1 MNELHASDAEL
12 LPTHTSY
19 LISAPWRS
27 SGKTLVS
34 IGLAHEAHRQ
44 QRLVQTYKKGPDYID
59 PLWLA
64 CASGKPCYNLDLWFQ
79 QPDELCATYRNHIE
93 AGALALVEGTMGLHD
108 GLQTDGSDSNAA
120 VAKLLGSKVVLVVD
134 CRGMHRTIAALIN
147 GLQHFDSQVQ
157 FAGVILNRIRSARHG
172 GKIRVAMQH
181 YCDMPVLGEIPETHD
196 VRIVEKELGLTP
208 APEFASRSSC
218 IKMIADL
225 VRDNCDISSLIAD
238 VAADVATG
246 PSADESGS
254 VRSLAVAP
262 SVVGSTRSPQVP
274 RGRGLRIGVAKDEA
288 FHFYYQDD
296 LDQLR
301 SRGVELIEVSPLRD
315 DFPDTSD
322 GPDAIDAMLIGG
334 GFPERHAKL
343 LMQNE
348 GFREGL
354 LSAIQRGLTVHA
366 ECAGLMYLCKHLLVD
381 GESFDM
387 VGVFDADVTMQ
398 RKPVGRG
405 YGRLRRLDN
414 GASVVSHEFHHSSIR
429 FNKPTGFVY
438 AVERGYG
445 IDGHHDGVI
454 YRNAYAGYSHFRHTR
469 ATPWVDWFLARI
481 GTQQCQ
487 GQADIPEVQ
496 CLK

>member
-1 MNELHASDAEL
+1 MNELQASDAEP
-12 LPTHTSY
+12 LPAHTSY

-34 IGLAHEAHRQ
+34 IGLAHEAFRQ
-44 QRLVQTYKKGPDYID
+44 QRVVQTYKKGPDYID
-59 PLWLA
+59 PLWLT
-64 CASGKPCYNLDLWFQ
+64 CASGRPCYNLDLWFQ
-79 QPDELCATYRNHIE
+79 QPEELCATYGNHIE

-120 VAKLLGSKVVLVVD
+120 VAKLLGSQVILVVD

-147 GLQHFDSQVQ
+147 GLQQFDSQVN

-172 GKIRVAMQH
+172 EKIRAALQQ
-181 YCDMPVLGEIPETHD
+181 YCEMPVLGEIPETRG

-208 APEFASRSSC
+208 APEFASRSNC
-218 IKMIADL
+218 IEMIADL
-225 VRDNCDISSLIAD
+225 VRENCDISSLMAD
-238 VAADVATG
+238 VAMRSSQGDPRSAESLPIV
-246 PSADESGS
+246 PSAVGS
-254 VRSLAVAP
+254 IRSLRV
-262 SVVGSTRSPQVP
+262 STGQ
-274 RGRGLRIGVAKDEA
+274 GLRIGIAKDEA

-301 SRGVELIEVSPLRD
+301 SRGAELIEVSPLRD
-315 DFPDTSD
+315 DFPDALD
-322 GPDAIDAMLIGG
+322 GMLIGG
-334 GFPERHAKL
+334 GFPERHANL
-343 LMQNE
+343 LMQNVS
-348 GFREGL
+348 FREGL
-354 LSAIQRGLTVHA
+354 LSAIQSGLAVHA

-387 VGVFDADVTMQ
+387 VGVFDAEVTMQ

-405 YGRLRRLDN
+405 YGRLRHMKD
-414 GASVVSHEFHHSSIR
+414 GVSMVSHEFHHSSIR

-438 AVERGYG
+438 AVERGFG
-445 IDGHHDGVI
+445 IDGHHDGVV

-469 ATPWVDWFLARI
+469 ATPWIDGFLARI
-481 GTQQCQ
+481 GKEQCQ
-487 GQADIPEVQ
+487 TQADIPEAQ